1 MTAAIVMLG
10 VVVAL
15 MAVLVVGLLRS
26 NADVL
31 RTLHELGVGQDG
43 LAGANRSN
51 PASRTDTFG
60 EAPSR
65 AGSQGGTHDVV
76 GVDAA
81 GSAVQVGLR
90 GSSGTTLLAFLSSGC
105 TTCQDFWRAF
115 GTSEVN
121 LAPGAHTRV
130 VIVTRGP
137 EDDSPFAVAEL
148 APEGV
153 TTVMSTTAWD
163 DYGVPV
169 SPYFILVDGQR
180 GILGE
185 GAATTWSKVVALL
198 ERSLGDLG
206 VDLDEASHKP
216 TRREVL
222 SGLRH
227 EDHGRRALLEAGLD
241 PEHPDDA

>member
-15 MAVLVVGLLRS
+15 LAVLVVGLLRS

-31 RTLHELGVGQDG
+31 RTLHELGVGEDD
-43 LAGANRSN
+43 LAGTTRPRPTSRPGAAIAAPTRS
-51 PASRTDTFG
+51 G
-60 EAPSR
+60 V
-65 AGSQGGTHDVV
+65 GGGVHDVV
-76 GVDAA
+76 GLDAA
-81 GSAVQVGLR
+81 GGAVQVGVR
-90 GSSGTTLLAFLSSGC
+90 GSTGTTLLAFLSSGC
-105 TTCQDFWRAF
+105 TTCHDFWRAF
-115 GTSEVN
+115 GTRELD

-185 GAATTWSKVVALL
+185 GTATTWAKVVALL

-206 VDLDEASHKP
+206 IDLDESARKP

-227 EDHGRRALLEAGLD
+227 EDHGRRALIEAGID